1 MRHLRKESFNITC
14 IYEGADSLEGRWE
27 MKGWEVGDGVM
38 GGGRKGGG
46 KWERRKWEKILFP
59 CKKM

>member
-1 MRHLRKESFNITC
+1 
-14 IYEGADSLEGRWE
+14 

-38 GGGRKGGG
+38 GGGREGGGRWEKGGG

-59 CKKM
+59 CKKNVDVDFMSMFLFAFD